1 MEDMGL
7 QKSYS
12 SKEDEDEALKALAMR
27 LDVPYRPDSFA
38 DWIGD
43 WMEDLQSP
51 AMYDVEDDLMV
62 SYRET
67 DAKWIEIMGSDFPK
81 VSQWKY
87 SEKMFFVFMMQ
98 WESMHEFYQKCWFS
112 VDCDRKY
119 KWSTFS
125 NWIHNTLYTKISI
138 ICKFF

>member
-1 MEDMGL
+1 MAQLTGVTNKTELWSLMEDMGL

-12 SKEDEDEALKALAMR
+12 SKEDEEEALKALAMR

-62 SYRET
+62 SDNHSR
-67 DAKWIEIMGSDFPK
+67 
-81 VSQWKY
+81 
-87 SEKMFFVFMMQ
+87 
-98 WESMHEFYQKCWFS
+98 
-112 VDCDRKY
+112 
-119 KWSTFS
+119 
-125 NWIHNTLYTKISI
+125 
-138 ICKFF
+138 CKLMLCGLR